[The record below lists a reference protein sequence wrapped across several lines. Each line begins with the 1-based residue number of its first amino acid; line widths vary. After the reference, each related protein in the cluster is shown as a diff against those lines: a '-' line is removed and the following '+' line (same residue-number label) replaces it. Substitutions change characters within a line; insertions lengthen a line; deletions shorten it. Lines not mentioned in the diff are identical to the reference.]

1 MNPGRSRWLLRLAI
15 LVAVGGAFLIWANQ
29 KREQSALVI
38 QNRSG
43 QTISTLEVTLAGES
57 QTFENIGEGS
67 DRRVTPIRMDAPFTL
82 TGRLA
87 DDTRIRASF
96 GKIPAGPAGEPPTLI
111 VVPGGEIM
119 VKQGKKSP

>member
-15 LVAVGGAFLIWANQ
+15 LIAVGGAFLIWANY
-29 KREQSALVI
+29 KREQSALII

-57 QTFENIGEGS
+57 QTFENIPEGS
-67 DRRVTPIRMDAPFTL
+67 DRRVTPIRMEAPFTL

-87 DDTRIRASF
+87 DDTQIRASF
-96 GKIPAGPAGEPPTLI
+96 GQIPVGPAGEPPTLI
-111 VVPGGEIM
+111 VVPGGQIM
-119 VKQGKKSP
+119 VRQDKKSR